1 MPMIYGINPLLEQL
15 VADPSK
21 LEHLYLQ
28 RGPLHGQLG
37 RVARLAR
44 ETGVAFSFVD
54 KKALNRL
61 AGGGAHQGAVAEVG
75 EYKYTQFE
83 EILANL
89 SKPARLLLLDHIQD
103 PRNLGSIVRTA
114 VCAGADGIVIPKRNA
129 AAMTPAAVKTS
140 AGGAA
145 VAKVARV
152 TNLVRALE
160 QLRER
165 KVWSVAVEAGGKDE
179 VGALDPS
186 LDYAFVF
193 GGEGEGIRRLL
204 REKCD
209 FSVRIP
215 MRGPL
220 DSLNVAV
227 AVGVVLFS
235 LMPGKGGQECPPS

>member
-1 MPMIYGINPLLEQL
+1 MPLIYGINPLLEQL
-15 VADPSK
+15 STDPAK
-21 LEHLYLQ
+21 LEHVYLQ
-28 RGPLHGQLG
+28 KGPLHGQLG

-54 KKALNRL
+54 KKALTRM
-61 AGGGAHQGAVAEVG
+61 ADGGAHQGAVGEVG
-75 EYKYTQFE
+75 EYEYAQLDD
-83 EILANL
+83 ILNSL
-89 SKPARLLLLDHIQD
+89 SKPARLVILDGMQD

-129 AAMTPAAVKTS
+129 ASMTATAVKAS

-145 VAKVARV
+145 TAKVARV
-152 TNLVRALE
+152 TNLARTLE
-160 QLRER
+160 ELKKRNI
-165 KVWSVAVEAGGKDE
+165 WCVAVEATGDSVVGK
-179 VGALDPS
+179 LDPN

-209 FSVRIP
+209 IAARIT

-220 DSLNVAV
+220 DSLNVGV
-227 AVGVVLFS
+227 VVGVVLFTLS
-235 LMPGKGGQECPPS
+235 PD